1 MYHCALIRIHAYSR
15 AFTGF
20 MHKQRIRMAEDVR
33 VIHAYVTD
41 IINLQSQTST
51 TSDIIKPHF
60 SKQALFKMPQST
72 STAPQERAQPWKAMQ
87 EVQNLFKPEVPA
99 AAETADKAEEEEP
112 LKLNLLRA
120 QFNSARSNIANVEE
134 KH

>member
-20 MHKQRIRMAEDVR
+20 MHKQRIL
-33 VIHAYVTD
+33 TD

>member
-20 MHKQRIRMAEDVR
+20 MHKQRIRMAEDVG
-33 VIHAYVTD
+33 
-41 IINLQSQTST
+41 
-51 TSDIIKPHF
+51 
-60 SKQALFKMPQST
+60 PQST

>member
-1 MYHCALIRIHAYSR
+1 
-15 AFTGF
+15 
-20 MHKQRIRMAEDVR
+20 
-33 VIHAYVTD
+33 
-41 IINLQSQTST
+41 
-51 TSDIIKPHF
+51 
-60 SKQALFKMPQST
+60 
-72 STAPQERAQPWKAMQ
+72 MQ

>member
-1 MYHCALIRIHAYSR
+1 MYHCVRIRIHAYSR

-20 MHKQRIRMAEDVR
+20 MHKQR
-33 VIHAYVTD
+33 
-41 IINLQSQTST
+41 
-51 TSDIIKPHF
+51 
-60 SKQALFKMPQST
+60 PQST

>member
-1 MYHCALIRIHAYSR
+1 
-15 AFTGF
+15 
-20 MHKQRIRMAEDVR
+20 
-33 VIHAYVTD
+33 
-41 IINLQSQTST
+41 
-51 TSDIIKPHF
+51 
-60 SKQALFKMPQST
+60 MPQST

-99 AAETADKAEEEEP
+99 AAETADKVEEEEP

>member
-1 MYHCALIRIHAYSR
+1 
-15 AFTGF
+15 
-20 MHKQRIRMAEDVR
+20 
-33 VIHAYVTD
+33 
-41 IINLQSQTST
+41 
-51 TSDIIKPHF
+51 
-60 SKQALFKMPQST
+60 MPQST
-72 STAPQERAQPWKAMQ
+72 STTSQERSQPWKAMH

-99 AAETADKAEEEEP
+99 AADTNAESDQAEEEEP

>member
-1 MYHCALIRIHAYSR
+1 
-15 AFTGF
+15 
-20 MHKQRIRMAEDVR
+20 
-33 VIHAYVTD
+33 
-41 IINLQSQTST
+41 
-51 TSDIIKPHF
+51 
-60 SKQALFKMPQST
+60 PQST
-72 STAPQERAQPWKAMQ
+72 STTQERSQPWKSMQ

-99 AAETADKAEEEEP
+99 AADTNAESDQAEEEEP